1 MAGLGRPWASRDDAV
16 FWLWMLALGLG
27 WALVLVAGALLAWAL
42 LLQPALAWWQHGR
55 LGIVTDGSTWLHWLR
70 VAAIAEGVLGALLFA
85 FMTWYCDGM
94 LRGSGPA
101 AH

>member
-1 MAGLGRPWASRDDAV
+1 MAGLRRPWASRDDAV
-16 FWLWMLALGLG
+16 FWLWMLAMALG

-42 LLQPALAWWQHGR
+42 LLQPGLAGWRDGH
-55 LGIVTDGSTWLHWLR
+55 LGIVTDKATWMRWLH

-85 FMTWYCDGM
+85 FLAWYCDGM
-94 LRGSGPA
+94 LRGSGTA